1 MMDLEIMLLITLTAP
16 SDGLYW
22 LSSHTETYGASN
34 GSMYPEVMALT
45 AIFKNGSMM
54 GQYTSNISQHDI
66 GKALTLVAGD
76 VIVLKC
82 ASNAGGGYANNSHG
96 YLQKIQ

>member
-1 MMDLEIMLLITLTAP
+1 MLLITLTAP